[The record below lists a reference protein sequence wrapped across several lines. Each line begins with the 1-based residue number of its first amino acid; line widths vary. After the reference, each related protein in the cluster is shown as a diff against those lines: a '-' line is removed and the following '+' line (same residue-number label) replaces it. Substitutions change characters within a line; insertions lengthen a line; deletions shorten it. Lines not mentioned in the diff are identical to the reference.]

1 MNKQN
6 CLIKF
11 KRNSNIFYNFE
22 NLKKTDHC
30 LEMPADWEV
39 SILWILIQE
48 LYLVSLKMNAANFTN
63 IKDNLKL
70 VFQLSCFVGHPVSEK
85 YS

>member
-1 MNKQN
+1 MHAVPRSMSVETQIKDKNDRKYNEFHSDFNLLNKQN

-39 SILWILIQE
+39 SIL
-48 LYLVSLKMNAANFTN
+48 
-63 IKDNLKL
+63 
-70 VFQLSCFVGHPVSEK
+70 
-85 YS
+85 